1 MATSEQTLNDLQHL
15 TALYRQGHRSPVVD
29 LAVEKLVTLERE
41 HARHEA
47 DELDQKLKA
56 YEQQYRLDSDDFYRR
71 FRAGELGDDI
81 EPVEWSIFYEMRAA
95 VRQRLTV
102 LESRA
107 TYDA

>member
-15 TALYRQGHRSPVVD
+15 TALYRQGHRSSVVD

-41 HARHEA
+41 RAQHETA
-47 DELDQKLKA
+47 ELNQKLKA
-56 YEQQYRLDSDDFYRR
+56 FEEHYHMTSEDFYRR
-71 FRAGELGDDI
+71 FRAGELGDEID
-81 EPVEWSIFYEMRAA
+81 PVEWSIFYEMRAA
-95 VRQRLTV
+95 AKQRLTV

>member
-56 YEQQYRLDSDDFYRR
+56 FEERYHMTSENFYRR
-71 FRAGELGDDI
+71 FRTGELGDEID
-81 EPVEWSIFYEMRAA
+81 PVEWSIFYEMRAA
-95 VRQRLTV
+95 AKQRLMV

-107 TYDA
+107 AYDA